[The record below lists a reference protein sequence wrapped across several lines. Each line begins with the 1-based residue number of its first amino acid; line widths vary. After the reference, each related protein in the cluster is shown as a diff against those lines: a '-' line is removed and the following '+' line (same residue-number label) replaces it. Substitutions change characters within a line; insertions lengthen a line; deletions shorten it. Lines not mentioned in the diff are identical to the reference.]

1 MKRAAMKGTLT
12 ATAAAVALLATA
24 AAAFADVHVPRHQ
37 TVNELRVIG
46 QDVTIDGTAR
56 GPVFVVGGNVSV
68 GPTGQAANLT
78 VIAGQ
83 IRTAPG
89 AQLHGDVFQFG
100 GPLPELNGWSLA
112 AALLAALALHT
123 LLVWIVVSAG
133 VRFAAIRQVQPLA
146 LAFRD
151 RPART
156 AVAGV
161 LASAGLIAL
170 SLLLLLTVVGI
181 PIALMIWGLL
191 IVAAPLGVATLSQL
205 LPELPRGR
213 SLLLVAAIPLV
224 GDALLALAMAVG
236 TGALLRVIARARL
249 DLDAVPFPRY

>member
-1 MKRAAMKGTLT
+1 MKGALT
-12 ATAAAVALLATA
+12 VTAVAVVLLATA
-24 AAAFADVHVPRHQ
+24 ASALADVHVPRHQ
-37 TVNELRVIG
+37 VVNELRVVG

-68 GPTGQAANLT
+68 GPTGQAANVT

-100 GPLPELNGWSLA
+100 GPLPELNGWRLA
-112 AALLAALALHT
+112 AAVLAALALRT
-123 LLVWIVVSAG
+123 LLAWLVVRVG
-133 VRFAAIRQVQPLA
+133 LRFAAIRHVQPLA

-151 RPART
+151 RPGRT
-156 AVAGV
+156 ATAGV
-161 LASAGLIAL
+161 LAAAGLIAL

-191 IVAAPLGVATLSQL
+191 IVAVPLGVATLSRL
-205 LPELPRGR
+205 LPDLPRGR
-213 SLLLVAAIPLV
+213 SLLLVASIPLV

-249 DLDAVPFPRY
+249 DVDAPPLPRY

>member
-1 MKRAAMKGTLT
+1 MNATRGTLT
-12 ATAAAVALLATA
+12 IIAVAVALLATA
-24 AAAFADVHVPRHQ
+24 APALADVHVTRNQ
-37 TVNELRVIG
+37 IVKEVRVVG
-46 QDVTIDGTAR
+46 QDVTIDGTAS
-56 GPVFVVGGNVSV
+56 GPVFVVGGNLSV
-68 GPTGQAANLT
+68 GPTGKAANVT

-100 GPLPELNGWSLA
+100 GPFPELNGWSFA
-112 AALLAALALHT
+112 AAALAALALHS

-133 VRFAAIRQVQPLA
+133 ARFAATRHVQPLA
-146 LAFRD
+146 LALRD

-156 AVAGV
+156 ATAGV
-161 LASAGLIAL
+161 LAAAGLIAL

-191 IVAAPLGVATLSQL
+191 LVTVPLGVATLSAL
-205 LPELPRGR
+205 LPDLPRGR

-236 TGALLRVIARARL
+236 TGALLRLIARARL
-249 DLDAVPFPRY
+249 DVDASPAPRY

>member
-1 MKRAAMKGTLT
+1 MRGTLT
-12 ATAAAVALLATA
+12 VIAAAIALLATA
-24 AAAFADVHVPRHQ
+24 APALADVQVAQHQ
-37 TVNELRVIG
+37 VVNELRVVG

-56 GPVFVVGGNVSV
+56 GPVFVIGGNVSV
-68 GPTGQAANLT
+68 GTSGQAANVT
-78 VIAGQ
+78 VIGGQ

-100 GPLPELNGWSLA
+100 GPSPELNGWSLA

-123 LLVWIVVSAG
+123 LLVWIVVRAG
-133 VRFAAIRQVQPLA
+133 MRLAATRHVQPLA
-146 LAFRD
+146 DALRE

-156 AVAGV
+156 AGAGV
-161 LASAGLIAL
+161 LASAGLLAL
-170 SLLLLLTVVGI
+170 SFLLLLTVVGM

-191 IVAAPLGVATLSQL
+191 IITVPLGVATLSDL

-213 SLLLVAAIPLV
+213 ALVLIAAIPLV

-236 TGALLRVIARARL
+236 TGALLRVIARASP
-249 DLDAVPFPRY
+249 DVDAAPVPRY